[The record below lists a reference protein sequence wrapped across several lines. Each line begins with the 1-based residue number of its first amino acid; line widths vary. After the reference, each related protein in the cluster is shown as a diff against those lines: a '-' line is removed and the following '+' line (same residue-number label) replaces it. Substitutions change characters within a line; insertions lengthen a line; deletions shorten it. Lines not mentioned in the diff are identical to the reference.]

1 MSLLVLD
8 HASRRLARNVALVLI
23 AGLGAGCSSDVL
35 RFQDGFYT
43 GSVSPRPTTMSRS
56 AAQPYPGSVDGGYTG
71 SVTSSGIQSSALP
84 PVSTPPG
91 YPAQSSDR
99 SSPRPSANVPSGGY
113 AAASSYPAAPA
124 PSYSSPQGAAQN
136 SRYQQ
141 AGTYHAALAPV
152 AATPGRTH
160 EAAATS
166 AKTSRVASMEADRNE
181 QLPTPRSEPR
191 HTVAVLPKA
200 PELREGKKLASD
212 GTANASMAPSQQ
224 SGSANGTYTVAAG
237 DSLYSISRRTG
248 ASVDAIKQANGL
260 SNGFLRA
267 GQTLTIPGAGNTRV
281 ASAAPQPA
289 APQPAAQQPKPAAP
303 ARVDPVVTATARPE
317 QDSAKPAGYTPPQ
330 PSATTV
336 VASTGPDDDNAPSAS
351 GIAQMRWPVRGRVLA
366 KFGDHLPSGRNDG
379 IDIMVPEGTPVKA
392 AENGVVIY
400 AGDGLK
406 EFGNTVLVR
415 HEDGLV
421 TVYGHVGAISV
432 SRGQT
437 VHRGQEI
444 ARSGMTGNATV
455 PELHFE
461 VRKNAKPVDPV
472 GFLDRAAG

>member
-8 HASRRLARNVALVLI
+8 HASRRLARNAALVLI

-43 GSVSPRPTTMSRS
+43 GSVNPRSTAISRS
-56 AAQPYPGSVDGGYTG
+56 AAQPYPNQPASVDGGYTG
-71 SVTSSGIQSSALP
+71 SVTSSGVESSTLP

-91 YPAQSSDR
+91 YPASNAVR
-99 SSPRPSANVPSGGY
+99 SSPRPSAGIPSSGGY
-113 AAASSYPAAPA
+113 SAA
-124 PSYSSPQGAAQN
+124 PSYGASQGYAQN
-136 SRYQQ
+136 SHYQQ
-141 AGTYHAALAPV
+141 KGTYQAALAPV
-152 AATPGRTH
+152 AAAPATTH
-160 EAAATS
+160 EVPATS
-166 AKTSRVASMEADRNE
+166 SKSTRLAAVATDRGE
-181 QLPTPRSEPR
+181 QLPKPRPEPR
-191 HTVAVLPKA
+191 RTEAVLPQA
-200 PELREGKKLASD
+200 PQLRERAKPEGEKI
-212 GTANASMAPSQQ
+212 ANSSPATGQ
-224 SGSANGTYTVAAG
+224 SSGMPGGTYTVAAG

-248 ASVDAIKQANGL
+248 ASVDAIKKANGMT
-260 SNGFLRA
+260 SGFLRV
-267 GQTLTIPGAGNTRV
+267 GQALTIPGAGAKV
-281 ASAAPQPA
+281 ASAAAVPQAPAQQLPPA
-289 APQPAAQQPKPAAP
+289 APSK
-303 ARVDPVVTATARPE
+303 VDPVVTATARPE
-317 QDSAKPAGYTPPQ
+317 PDSAKPAGYTPPQ
-330 PSATTV
+330 PTTAAV
-336 VASTGPDDDNAPSAS
+336 VASTGGEDDDAPSAS

-366 KFGDHLPSGRNDG
+366 KFGDHGQSGRNDG

-472 GFLDRAAG
+472 GFLDHAAG